1 MEGVL
6 DMFSEELRLL
16 DRNTVKYMV
25 DEMQEQIDKQKTE
38 LNKQKLAQEAKDKR
52 IQELEKLL
60 GL

>member
-38 LNKQKLAQEAKDKR
+38 LNEQKLALEAKDKR

>member
-38 LNKQKLAQEAKDKR
+38 LNKQKLALEAKDKR